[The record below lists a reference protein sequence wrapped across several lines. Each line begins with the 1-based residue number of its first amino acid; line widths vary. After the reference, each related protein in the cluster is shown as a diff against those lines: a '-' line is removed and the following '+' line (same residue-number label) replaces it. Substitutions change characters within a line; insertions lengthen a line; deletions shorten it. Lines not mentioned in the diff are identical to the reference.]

1 MEVTNQLTL
10 KKMSVIIECNGNEL
24 WSPSLRI
31 GKLFYKQV
39 TDLEE
44 VVGVKSGIDS
54 FVDDMYEIDSVN
66 FNSFVNSVIQ
76 VLETTTN
83 GPLIAMMSGCLEIC
97 IALNAEITN
106 QWPTVSERLKP
117 VILRAKL
124 VMQKNYL

>member
-1 MEVTNQLTL
+1 
-10 KKMSVIIECNGNEL
+10 MSVIIECNGNEI

-44 VVGVKSGIDS
+44 VVGVKSGINS

-66 FNSFVNSVIQ
+66 FNSFINSAIQ